1 MCVCIFSPRSDWFRR
16 LLKVFDCESARKWL
30 ETDCVKRQLLLFFL
44 AISIFLSST
53 CTLHSR
59 EGKKSEGENQD
70 MPTLQNTCST
80 LLRQNHPCRP
90 AFLGCSLL
98 YVQTESDRYQVTN
111 TWDADTWHRYISK
124 DAFPVRSS
132 FCSAVWTRRVSA
144 PSAGPLFNS
153 TFSHL
158 SPGST

>member
-16 LLKVFDCESARKWL
+16 SLKVFDCEHARKWL
-30 ETDCVKRQLLLFFL
+30 ETDCVKKTATTLFF
-44 AISIFLSST
+44 SSFYLSLIYMHAALT
-53 CTLHSR
+53 R
-59 EGKKSEGENQD
+59 RKESEGENQH

-111 TWDADTWHRYISK
+111 TWDADTWHRYISA
-124 DAFPVRSS
+124 DALPVRSS